1 MKAAGCRWCGLRTLS
16 RNQSISGVRS
26 GRCCPTTGS
35 ALRPGEPYARSAPG
49 SEEASQR
56 GARQALAAIG
66 LGDEHA
72 LRDLTELRSLI
83 DAYRAIKR
91 SMLVTFGKAMALAI
105 VSALVAYFWFR
116 P

>member
-1 MKAAGCRWCGLRTLS
+1 MATVMDQTFTFTQAQLHSLM
-16 RNQSISGVRS
+16 
-26 GRCCPTTGS
+26 
-35 ALRPGEPYARSAPG
+35 
-49 SEEASQR
+49 EEASQR

-91 SMLVTFGKAMALAI
+91 SMLVTFGKAIALAV

-116 P
+116 H